1 MRERN
6 SRSEPMRKL
15 LIFSTFCILCA
26 NSAQAELVQYFKDPT
41 FSGNGWTTQV
51 LTLQQMEKAQKES
64 IQAKKDAEAAA
75 LKAESGNTP
84 MARFMS
90 LFQSQVYAQLATQLS
105 NNLFQNN
112 CKGADGSAI
121 AGCTAPTTGTFT
133 LDGNSVTWLKGASTV
148 QLTVV
153 DSAGTKTVVTVP
165 IASFAF

>member
-1 MRERN
+1 M
-6 SRSEPMRKL
+6 KKIL
-15 LIFSTFCILCA
+15 LISILCFTA
-26 NSAQAELVQYFKDPT
+26 NMAKAELVQYFRDPT
-41 FSGNGWTTQV
+41 FSGNGWSTQV

-64 IQAKKDAEAAA
+64 IQAKKDSEAAAIKAEAA
-75 LKAESGNTP
+75 NTP

-112 CKGADGSAI
+112 CKGADGSAV
-121 AGCTAPTTGTFT
+121 AGCVSPTTGTFS
-133 LDGNSVTWLKGASTV
+133 LDGNTVTWLKQSSNV

>member
-1 MRERN
+1 MRLQLR
-6 SRSEPMRKL
+6 ML
-15 LIFSTFCILCA
+15 AIAAVFACA
-26 NSAQAELVQYFKDPT
+26 TANAELVQYFRDPT
-41 FSGNGWTTQV
+41 FSGNGWSTQV

-75 LKAESGNTP
+75 IKSEAANTP

-112 CKGADGSAI
+112 CKGADGSAV
-121 AGCTAPTTGTFT
+121 AGCVSPTTGTFS
-133 LDGNSVTWLKGASTV
+133 LDGNTVTWLKQSNNV

-153 DSAGTKTVVTVP
+153 DGAGTKTVVTVP

>member
-1 MRERN
+1 M
-6 SRSEPMRKL
+6 L
-15 LIFSTFCILCA
+15 AIAAVFACA
-26 NSAQAELVQYFKDPT
+26 TANAELVQYFRDPT
-41 FSGNGWTTQV
+41 FSGNGWSTQV

-75 LKAESGNTP
+75 IKSEAANTP

-112 CKGADGSAI
+112 CKGADGSAV
-121 AGCTAPTTGTFT
+121 AGCVSPTTGTFS
-133 LDGNSVTWLKGASTV
+133 LDGNTVTWLKQSNNV

-153 DSAGTKTVVTVP
+153 DGAGTKTVVTVP

>member
-1 MRERN
+1 
-6 SRSEPMRKL
+6 MRKIIIISSL
-15 LIFSTFCILCA
+15 LCLSSMA
-26 NSAQAELVQYFKDPT
+26 NAELVQYFKDPT
-41 FSGNGWTTQV
+41 FGGNGWSTQV

-75 LKAESGNTP
+75 VATAAQNTP
-84 MARFMS
+84 MAKFMS

-112 CKGADGSAI
+112 CKAADGSAV
-121 AGCTAPTTGTFT
+121 AGCVSPTTGSFN
-133 LDGNSVTWLKGASTV
+133 LDGNTVTWLKQTNNV

-153 DSAGTKTVVTVP
+153 DSAGTRTVVVVP